1 MICPSCQAVL
11 PADSLYCGRCGSSTN
26 TGNEAGRDSTLT
38 LRQNRA
44 PLSPDTL
51 LAGRYRIIRIAGRG
65 GMGIVYEAEDTKLG
79 RHVALKLLPP
89 ELTIDPGARKRFIHE
104 ARAAAGLESP
114 NICTVHE
121 IHDEGGDPFISMEYI
136 EGTSLRESLN
146 RGPLGV
152 RQALG
157 IAIQVAKGL
166 QAAGRKGIIHRDI
179 KSANIML
186 TRDGQAKIMDFGLAK
201 VVGSTLLTKTGAVMG
216 TAAYMSPEQGRGECV
231 DGRTDIWSLGVVL
244 YELLSGQLPFKGDS
258 EASIIYAVLHTQP
271 QRLREIN
278 PLVPEDLD
286 KIVHAAMA
294 KKPEERY
301 SSAGEMLI
309 DLRKCLTGLGSEN
322 EEEPTTFGLPQR
334 SRIVLPVVLTF
345 IVIILAGVWLTSR
358 KPDSG
363 IATTLQ
369 LENSSKQA
377 FGTQGGQTPH
387 QVSDKELLESI
398 SRARQAISKGDLELA
413 LAMIQTAEKTSP
425 GRQEL
430 VSLKTDYQAALTN
443 KVAASR
449 KIELLGLE
457 SRLGKT
463 KASGDDELFASAVRT
478 GTASAYAEYLRSFP
492 NGRNAPKANEMLQ
505 QLEEE
510 AVSAK
515 SRLEANL
522 DDSAFTSAKLQGKPK
537 ALEVYLEAFPS
548 GRHAVEAQGLIA
560 SLAEQPKSE
569 PDKPLGE
576 ESPQA
581 RRAGDI
587 ETFKVNGIE
596 ISMAWIPAG
605 TFQMGTSNIEGG
617 RSQRPAHSVTISKGF
632 WIGLYEVAQSQWVA
646 LMGDNPSKFKSSLQI
661 PVDSVSWEDC
671 QLFIKELN
679 RLTNRT
685 FRLPTEAEWEYACR
699 AGSVDNW
706 YGEWNS
712 IGWHAW
718 NSKGA
723 AHEIGKKR
731 PNAFGLYDM
740 IGNIWEWCLDWYAT
754 TFYRDSP
761 SVDPQGPASGKER
774 SVRGGSWGIEPEKAH
789 SAARMSVQPGIR
801 KSDLGFRLL
810 CEEGK

>member
-11 PADSLYCGRCGSSTN
+11 PADSVYCGRCGSSTN
-26 TGNEAGRDSTLT
+26 VGNEAVRSSTLT
-38 LRQNRA
+38 MVSSRA

-51 LAGRYRIIRIAGRG
+51 LAGRYRIIKIAGRG
-65 GMGIVYEAEDTKLG
+65 GMGVVYEAEDTKLG
-79 RHVALKLLPP
+79 RHVALKLLPH
-89 ELTIDPGARKRFIHE
+89 ELIIDPGARKRFIHE

-114 NICTVHE
+114 NICTVYE
-121 IHDEGGDPFISMEYI
+121 IHDEGGDPFISMEFI
-136 EGTSLRESLN
+136 EGASLRESLN
-146 RGPLGV
+146 RGPLGIRRAV
-152 RQALG
+152 D

-201 VVGSTLLTKTGAVMG
+201 VAGSTMLTKTGAVMG

-244 YELLSGQLPFKGDS
+244 YEMLSGQLPFKGDS
-258 EASIIYAVLHTQP
+258 EASVLYAVLHEQP
-271 QRLREIN
+271 QRLREIH
-278 PLVPEDLD
+278 PAVPEDLD
-286 KIVHAAMA
+286 EIVHVAMA

-309 DLRKCLTGLGSEN
+309 DLRKCLAGLGSEC

-334 SRIVLPVVLTF
+334 SRIVLPVALTF
-345 IVIILAGVWLTSR
+345 AVIILAVVWLTSR

-363 IATTLQ
+363 TATTSQ

-377 FGTQGGQTPH
+377 SGTQGGQTPQ

-413 LAMIQTAEKTSP
+413 LAMIQTAEKTFP

-430 VSLKTDYQAALTN
+430 VSLRADYQAALSN

-449 KIELLGLE
+449 KAELPGLE
-457 SRLGKT
+457 NRQDRSRT
-463 KASGDDELFASAVRT
+463 SGDDEKFARAVRT

-492 NGRNAPKANEMLQ
+492 NGRNASKAMEMLQ
-505 QLEEE
+505 RLEEE
-510 AVSAK
+510 AVAEK
-515 SRLEANL
+515 SRLEADL
-522 DDSAFTSAKLQGKPK
+522 DDSAFNTAKLQGTPK
-537 ALEVYLEAFPS
+537 ALEGYLEDFPS
-548 GRHAVEAQGLIA
+548 GRHAVEAQGLVA
-560 SLAEQPKSE
+560 SFAEQQKSE
-569 PDKPLGE
+569 PDQPIGK

-587 ETFKVNGIE
+587 ELFKVNGVE
-596 ISMAWIPAG
+596 IPMAWIPTG
-605 TFQMGTSNIEGG
+605 TFQMGTTNIEGG

-632 WIGLYEVAQSQWVA
+632 WIGLYEVTQSQWVA
-646 LMGDNPSKFKSSLQI
+646 LMGDNPSKLKSSLKV

-699 AGSVDNW
+699 AGSADNW

-718 NSKGA
+718 NSKGET
-723 AHEIGKKR
+723 HEIGQKR

-740 IGNIWEWCLDWYAT
+740 IGNVWEWCQDWYAST
-754 TFYRDSP
+754 YYRNSP
-761 SVDPQGPASGKER
+761 PVDPPGPSSGKER
-774 SVRGGSWGIEPEKAH
+774 AVRGGGLRSVPESAH
-789 SAARMSVQPGIR
+789 SAIRASVQPNAR
-801 KSDLGFRLL
+801 KDDLGFRLL
-810 CEEGK
+810 GEGK